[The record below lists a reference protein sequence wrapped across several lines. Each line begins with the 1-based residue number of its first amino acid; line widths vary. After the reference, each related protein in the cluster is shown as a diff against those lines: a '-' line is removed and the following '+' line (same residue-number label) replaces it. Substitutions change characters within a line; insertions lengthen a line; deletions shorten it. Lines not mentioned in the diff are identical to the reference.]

1 MGRYPQDAVERAM
14 KVKEVILRAM
24 SGKLQW
30 FEAAEILGVSCRT
43 MRRLKVRYEQ
53 HGYDGLFDRRRRSP
67 SPKRVPLAQV
77 ENVLGLYRDQY
88 QGFNVRHFHEKLVE
102 EHQIRLSYAW
112 VKAALQTAGLV
123 AKGRRRAVHRQRRPR
138 RPMRGMML
146 FCDGST
152 HAWLPLAGQTQD
164 LIAFIDDATSEVYA
178 AYLAPQEG
186 TLTVMAGLK
195 EVLQREGL
203 FCSLY
208 TDRGSHFFHTPK
220 VGGRVDRNQPTQI
233 GRALERLGI
242 EAIPSYSPEAR
253 GRMERFFGTWQ
264 GRLPQELRRAKITT
278 LAAANAFIRRK
289 MIPWHNRQLAV
300 APAEP
305 GSTFVPCTN
314 TDLDEILCIQHER
327 IVAPDNTVVLEHV
340 RFQIP
345 PHPSRPSFA
354 RCTVRIC
361 EHLDQTLS
369 IRCGPQLLG
378 HYNAD
383 GTKLEKQPK
392 HKAA

>member
-1 MGRYPQDAVERAM
+1 MVRYPQDAVERAM
-14 KVKEVILRAM
+14 KVQEVILRAV

-30 FEAAEILGVSCRT
+30 FEAAEILGISCRT
-43 MRRLKVRYEQ
+43 MRRWRERYAQ
-53 HGYDGLFDRRRRSP
+53 YGYDGLFDRRRRRP

-77 ENVLGLYRDQY
+77 EQVLGLYRDQY

-102 EHQIRLSYAW
+102 EHRIGLSYGW
-112 VKAALQTAGLV
+112 VKMALQTAGLV
-123 AKGRRRAVHRQRRPR
+123 PKGRRRVVHRQRRPR

-152 HAWLPLAGQTQD
+152 HAWLPLTGQTQD
-164 LIAFIDDATSEVYA
+164 LIAFIDDATSEVYS
-178 AYLAPQEG
+178 AYLVPQEG
-186 TLTVMAGLK
+186 TLTVMRGLK

-208 TDRGSHFFHTPK
+208 TDRGEHFFHTPK
-220 VGGRVDRNQPTQI
+220 AGGPVDRSRPTQI
-233 GRALERLGI
+233 GRALAQLGI

-278 LAAANAFIRRK
+278 LEAANAFIRRT
-289 MIPWHNRQLAV
+289 MIPWHNRRLAV
-300 APAEP
+300 AAAEP
-305 GSTFVPCTN
+305 GSTFVPCRS

-327 IVAPDNTVVLEHV
+327 VVQPDNTVVLDHV
-340 RFQIP
+340 WFQITP
-345 PHPSRPSFA
+345 QPSRPSFA

-361 EHLDQTLS
+361 QHLDQTIS
-369 IRCGPQLLG
+369 IRCGPHLLG
-378 HYNAD
+378 RYRAD
-383 GTKLEKQPK
+383 GSKWGKQQK
-392 HKAA
+392 QAAA

>member
-14 KVKEVILRAM
+14 KVQEVILRAV

-43 MRRLKVRYEQ
+43 MRRWKWRYET
-53 HGYDGLFDRRRRSP
+53 HGYSGLLDRRRGSP

-77 ENVLGLYRDQY
+77 EQVLGLYREQY
-88 QGFNVRHFHEKLVE
+88 RGFNVRHFHEKLLE
-102 EHQIRLSYAW
+102 EHGMKLSYTW
-112 VKAALQTAGLV
+112 VKAALQGAGLI
-123 AKGRRRAVHRQRRPR
+123 AKGKRRVVHRQRRER

-152 HAWLPLAGQTQD
+152 HPWLPVDGQKQD
-164 LIAFIDDATSEVYA
+164 LIAFIDDATGEVYS
-178 AYLAPQEG
+178 AYLVTEEG
-186 TLTVMAGLK
+186 TLSVMAGLK
-195 EVLQREGL
+195 EIIGTEGL

-220 VGGRVDRNQPTQI
+220 AGGRVDKSQLTQI

-242 EAIPSYSPEAR
+242 EAIPSYSPQAR
-253 GRMERFFGTWQ
+253 GRMERFFRTWQ
-264 GRLPQELRRAKITT
+264 GRLPQELRRAKISTMK
-278 LAAANAFIRRK
+278 AANEFIRRK
-289 MIPWHNRQLAV
+289 MIPWHNRTLAV

-305 GSTFVPCTN
+305 GTTFVPCAN

-327 IVAPDNTVVLEHV
+327 VVQQDNTVELEHV
-340 RFQIP
+340 RYQIP

-361 EHLDQTLS
+361 QHLDQSVS
-369 IRCGPQLLG
+369 IRCGPHLLG
-378 HYNAD
+378 RYNMH
-383 GTKLEKQPK
+383 GHPLISPQGRR
-392 HKAA
+392 AA

>member
-14 KVKEVILRAM
+14 KVQEVILRAV
-24 SGKLQW
+24 SGKWQW
-30 FEAAEILGVSCRT
+30 FEAAEILGISCRT
-43 MRRLKVRYEQ
+43 MRRWKARYEQ
-53 HGYDGLFDRRRRSP
+53 RGYDGLFDRRRRRP

-77 ENVLGLYRDQY
+77 EQVLRLYREQY

-102 EHQIRLSYAW
+102 EQGIRLSYAW

-123 AKGRRRAVHRQRRPR
+123 RQGRRRVVHRQRRER

-152 HAWLPLAGQTQD
+152 HAWLPLDGQQQD
-164 LIAFIDDATSEVYA
+164 LIAFLDDATSEVYA
-178 AYLAPQEG
+178 AYLVPEEG

-208 TDRGSHFFHTPK
+208 TDRGGHFFHTPK
-220 VGGRVDRNQPTQI
+220 AGGRVDRTHPTQI

-242 EAIPSYSPEAR
+242 EAIASYSPQAR

-264 GRLPQELRRAKITT
+264 GRLPQELRRAGITT
-278 LAAANAFIRRK
+278 MEAANQFIRQN
-289 MIPWHNRQLAV
+289 MMPWHNRKLAV
-300 APAEP
+300 APAEA
-305 GSTFVPCTN
+305 GNTFVPCPN
-314 TDLDEILCIQHER
+314 IDLDEILCVQHER
-327 IVAPDNTVVLEHV
+327 VVQLDNTVVLEQV

-361 EHLDQTLS
+361 EHLDHTVS
-369 IRCGPQLLG
+369 IRCGPHRLG
-378 HYNAD
+378 RYRAD
-383 GTKLEKQPK
+383 GSIIERQPK
-392 HKAA
+392 RKAA